1 MVNRGS
7 ESRVSINGTNYP
19 LSLHGTYASVFV
31 YQSQINYSIF
41 WLILIGLRLV
51 IFSSLFH
58 FLETLYLLGLNVEG
72 VLQDAYFVIIN
83 LMNER
88 CARHQAFAAVQF
100 ISSLFWNLSR
110 RQVAN

>member
-1 MVNRGS
+1 M
-7 ESRVSINGTNYP
+7 
-19 LSLHGTYASVFV
+19 FV
-31 YQSQINYSIF
+31 YQSQINDSIL
-41 WLILIGLRLV
+41 WLILIGLKLV
-51 IFSSLFH
+51 NFNSLFH

-88 CARHQAFAAVQF
+88 CMRLQPFAAVHL
-100 ISSLFWNLSR
+100 IPSLFWNLSR